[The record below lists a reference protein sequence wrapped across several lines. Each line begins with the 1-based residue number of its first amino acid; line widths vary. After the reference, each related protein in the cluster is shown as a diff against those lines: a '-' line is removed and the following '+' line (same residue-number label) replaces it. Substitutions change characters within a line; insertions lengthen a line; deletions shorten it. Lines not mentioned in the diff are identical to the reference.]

1 MRRRVSRGRRHMAY
15 PSTTSFEMSKVEEI
29 ERAIQQLSS
38 DDLSE
43 FRAWFATFDAEV
55 WDREFDEDV
64 QAGRLDALAQEALD
78 DWHGG
83 RCTDLST
90 IERRPASGLA
100 IVGSPRPSGA
110 KLMLASHS

>member
-1 MRRRVSRGRRHMAY
+1 MRRRVSRRRRHMAY

-83 RCTDLST
+83 RCTDL
-90 IERRPASGLA
+90 
-100 IVGSPRPSGA
+100 
-110 KLMLASHS
+110 

>member
-1 MRRRVSRGRRHMAY
+1 MAY

-64 QAGRLDALAQEALD
+64 QAGRLDAWLKKPSTTGMGALHRLVNHRATPRFWSCYRRLPEA
-78 DWHGG
+78 
-83 RCTDLST
+83 
-90 IERRPASGLA
+90 
-100 IVGSPRPSGA
+100 VRPS
-110 KLMLASHS
+110 

>member
-1 MRRRVSRGRRHMAY
+1 MAY
-15 PSTTSFEMSKVEEI
+15 PSKMSFEMSKVEEI

-83 RCTDLST
+83 AAPTCEPSSDAPLLVLLSS
-90 IERRPASGLA
+90 A
-100 IVGSPRPSGA
+100 PRGRQAPS
-110 KLMLASHS
+110 

>member
-1 MRRRVSRGRRHMAY
+1 MSRVSMNRPSGYDGQCNSGSGLCDEESPGGRRHMAY

-83 RCTDLST
+83 RCTDL
-90 IERRPASGLA
+90 
-100 IVGSPRPSGA
+100 
-110 KLMLASHS
+110 

>member
-1 MRRRVSRGRRHMAY
+1 MTASPSRKTSLPKPCSSWNSDSARSCNGKGSILKFLQVMAY
-15 PSTTSFEMSKVEEI
+15 PNTTSFEMSKVEEI

-64 QAGRLDALAQEALD
+64 QAGRLDALAREALN

-83 RCTDLST
+83 RCTDL
-90 IERRPASGLA
+90 
-100 IVGSPRPSGA
+100 
-110 KLMLASHS
+110 

>member
-1 MRRRVSRGRRHMAY
+1 MSGRQGFPRCGMMKKKDRKSRSAWKTDGKGPILEYLQALPNPNM
-15 PSTTSFEMSKVEEI
+15 TSFEMSKVEEI

-64 QAGRLDALAQEALD
+64 EAGRLDALAREALD

-83 RCTDLST
+83 RCTDL
-90 IERRPASGLA
+90 
-100 IVGSPRPSGA
+100 
-110 KLMLASHS
+110 